1 MYFTSLNFQNNWMLV
16 FMFYFFSN
24 IFCKYFV
31 LRMPNNRINTT
42 TSPMADDAL
51 IIEVINL
58 SEELWNMS
66 ICNGP
71 IMNIKKYDTIMIIIH
86 MIKISIK
93 RSNNLI

>member
-1 MYFTSLNFQNNWMLV
+1 
-16 FMFYFFSN
+16 MFYFFSN

-31 LRMPNNRINTT
+31 LSIPNNKINTT

-58 SEELWNMS
+58 SEELWNIS

-71 IMNIKKYDTIMIIIH
+71 IMNIKKYDTIIIIIH

-93 RSNNLI
+93 RSNNLIKKLAPS

>member
-1 MYFTSLNFQNNWMLV
+1 MLV
-16 FMFYFFSN
+16 FLMFYFLNN

-31 LRMPNNRINTT
+31 LSIPNNKINTT

-51 IIEVINL
+51 IKEVINL
-58 SEELWNMS
+58 SEELWNIS

-71 IMNIKKYDTIMIIIH
+71 IMNIKKYDTIIIITH

-93 RSNNLI
+93 RSNNLIKKLSPS

>member
-1 MYFTSLNFQNNWMLV
+1 
-16 FMFYFFSN
+16 
-24 IFCKYFV
+24 
-31 LRMPNNRINTT
+31 
-42 TSPMADDAL
+42 MADDAL

>member
-1 MYFTSLNFQNNWMLV
+1 
-16 FMFYFFSN
+16 
-24 IFCKYFV
+24 
-31 LRMPNNRINTT
+31 MPNNRINTT

-71 IMNIKKYDTIMIIIH
+71 IMNIKK
-86 MIKISIK
+86 
-93 RSNNLI
+93 

>member
-1 MYFTSLNFQNNWMLV
+1 
-16 FMFYFFSN
+16 
-24 IFCKYFV
+24 
-31 LRMPNNRINTT
+31 MPNNIINTT

-93 RSNNLI
+93 RSNNLIKKLSPS